1 MSSSTHADGWPPS
14 DRVPPLPPGE
24 VHVWLAEL
32 DRDVAG
38 LEGLLSAD
46 ERERAGRF
54 AFEHLRGRFVAGRG
68 VLRILAGAYR
78 SQPPG
83 EIRFRYS
90 ASGKPALDGAGSVDD
105 GLRFN
110 LSHAEGL
117 GLFAFSRGRE
127 VGVDLERVGDESAA
141 SAIAAYLRG
150 RESASLAGLEGET
163 RVRRL
168 FEMWAREEALAK
180 ARGDGLG
187 GTNRSGLR
195 GAESARWVI
204 GELPSVPAFVSA
216 LAVEGAGWV
225 ARCFRFALPGR
236 VRSL

>member
-1 MSSSTHADGWPPS
+1 MSSSTLADGWPPS
-14 DRVPPLPPGE
+14 DHVPPLPPGE
-24 VHVWLAEL
+24 VHVWLASL
-32 DRDVAG
+32 DRDVG
-38 LEGLLSAD
+38 VLEGLLSAD

-54 AFEHLRGRFVAGRG
+54 AFERHRKRFIAGRG

-78 SQPPG
+78 LRPPE
-83 EIRFRYS
+83 EIRFQYS
-90 ASGKPALDGAGSVDD
+90 ASGKPALAGAGSVDD

-150 RESASLAGLEGET
+150 RENASLAGVEGEK

-168 FEMWAREEALAK
+168 FELWAREEALVK

-187 GTNRSGLR
+187 GVNRSTLQDS
-195 GAESARWVI
+195 ESARWVI
-204 GELPSVPAFVSA
+204 GELPPVPGFASA

-225 ARCFRFALPGR
+225 ARDFRFALPGR
-236 VRSL
+236 E

>member
-1 MSSSTHADGWPPS
+1 MISSAHAEGWPPS
-14 DRVPPLPPGE
+14 DHAPPLPSDE

-32 DRDVAG
+32 DRGVDV

-54 AFEHLRGRFVAGRG
+54 AFEHLRRRFIAGRG
-68 VLRILAGAYR
+68 ILRILAGAYR

-83 EIRFRYS
+83 GIRFRYS
-90 ASGKPALDGAGSVDD
+90 ASGKPALDGECSVDD

-150 RESASLAGLEGET
+150 RESASLAVLEGEK

-168 FEMWAREEALAK
+168 FDLWAREEALAK

-187 GTNRSGLR
+187 GTNRRGLQET
-195 GAESARWVI
+195 ESARWVL
-204 GELPSVPAFVSA
+204 GELPSVPGFASA
-216 LAVEGAGWV
+216 LAVEGGGWV
-225 ARCFRFALPGR
+225 ARYFRFALPGR
-236 VRSL
+236 E